1 MSSRPYR
8 SKRQR
13 PCDQC
18 RERKLGCQT
27 EAGLPCARCRSADL
41 RCTFAKPPPK
51 RPRRQLR
58 EGDEIGFTDSVD
70 SRSQSQVHPS
80 IEGGSTPSHPS
91 SQHQQQQQQQ
101 TQEEYPYAPAQ
112 EHLPSQPPVA
122 AAHSSAATTPANQIL
137 SSSWP
142 QQLMSSGRAPTQFV
156 QSLDQLE
163 GFSAQLFGA
172 SAESDPW
179 LLRHCSFDDAGV
191 KCFYKV
197 HFRNAGGVPVPLRIP
212 VHFMIAAD
220 DLAADSKTETRV
232 AAPGMNPRE
241 ELNSLVPDEYGV
253 RLVGLY
259 VLVMVILIVNT
270 LLTTDSG
277 LSSTSGLH
285 YRWSLVTSL
294 A

>member
-27 EAGLPCARCRSADL
+27 DAGLPCARCRSADL

-80 IEGGSTPSHPS
+80 IEGGSTPSHPPS
-91 SQHQQQQQQQ
+91 HQHQHQHQQH
-101 TQEEYPYAPAQ
+101 QEEYPYP
-112 EHLPSQPPVA
+112 QPPV

-142 QQLMSSGRAPTQFV
+142 QQLISSGRAPTQFV

-259 VLVMVILIVNT
+259 VLVNVYV
-270 LLTTDSG
+270 
-277 LSSTSGLH
+277 
-285 YRWSLVTSL
+285 Y
-294 A
+294 

>member
-27 EAGLPCARCRSADL
+27 DAGLPCARCRSADL

-51 RPRRQLR
+51 RPRRQR
-58 EGDEIGFTDSVD
+58 EGDEIHF
-70 SRSQSQVHPS
+70 SQSIEASQVHPS
-80 IEGGSTPSHPS
+80 IEGESSPSHPPS
-91 SQHQQQQQQQ
+91 HPASHQQQQQQ
-101 TQEEYPYAPAQ
+101 Q

-122 AAHSSAATTPANQIL
+122 QTHSSAATTLANQFL
-137 SSSWP
+137 SSSWT
-142 QQLMSSGRAPTQFV
+142 QHLISSGRAPTQFV

-220 DLAADSKTETRV
+220 DLAADSKKETRV

-241 ELNSLVPDEYGV
+241 ELNSLVPPEYGV

-259 VLVMVILIVNT
+259 VPLNIML
-270 LLTTDSG
+270 
-277 LSSTSGLH
+277 
-285 YRWSLVTSL
+285 Y
-294 A
+294 

>member
-51 RPRRQLR
+51 RPRRQR
-58 EGDEIGFTDSVD
+58 EGDEGHSFEASEL
-70 SRSQSQVHPS
+70 QVQPS
-80 IEGGSTPSHPS
+80 IEAESSPSQLSESQAQSQLS
-91 SQHQQQQQQQ
+91 SQH
-101 TQEEYPYAPAQ
+101 TTSYPQIPVTAVTAATGATIATAAPSTAAT
-112 EHLPSQPPVA
+112 A
-122 AAHSSAATTPANQIL
+122 AATPVDPVL
-137 SSSWP
+137 PPSPWT
-142 QQLMSSGRAPTQFV
+142 QQLISSGRAPTQFV

-220 DLAADSKTETRV
+220 DLAAGAKDETCV
-232 AAPGMNPRE
+232 AAGGSTRE
-241 ELNSLVPDEYGV
+241 ELNALVPHEYGQ

-259 VLVMVILIVNT
+259 VSPRSYCM
-270 LLTTDSG
+270 
-277 LSSTSGLH
+277 
-285 YRWSLVTSL
+285 RKRC
-294 A
+294 

>member
-1 MSSRPYR
+1 
-8 SKRQR
+8 
-13 PCDQC
+13 
-18 RERKLGCQT
+18 
-27 EAGLPCARCRSADL
+27 
-41 RCTFAKPPPK
+41 
-51 RPRRQLR
+51 
-58 EGDEIGFTDSVD
+58 
-70 SRSQSQVHPS
+70 
-80 IEGGSTPSHPS
+80 
-91 SQHQQQQQQQ
+91 
-101 TQEEYPYAPAQ
+101 
-112 EHLPSQPPVA
+112 
-122 AAHSSAATTPANQIL
+122 
-137 SSSWP
+137 
-142 QQLMSSGRAPTQFV
+142 MSSGRAPTQFV

-232 AAPGMNPRE
+232 AAPSMNPRE
-241 ELNSLVPDEYGV
+241 KLNSLVPDEYGV

-259 VLVMVILIVNT
+259 VLVMIILIVNT